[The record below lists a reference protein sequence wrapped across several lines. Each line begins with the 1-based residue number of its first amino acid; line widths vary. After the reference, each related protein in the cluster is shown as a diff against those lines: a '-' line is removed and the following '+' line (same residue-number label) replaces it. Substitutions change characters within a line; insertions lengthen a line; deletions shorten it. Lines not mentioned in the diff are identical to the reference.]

1 MTDGKKSSSSN
12 GDSLENDTGFILVE
26 IVSALNVPNVDH
38 RKEPDPFVVV
48 EMAGRPVHQTD
59 VLYNTHFPIWS
70 LECGSLFLLETAK
83 DKYVQF
89 ILKEYES
96 WRQDPTLG
104 TLELSLEEMKQGKG
118 NRREFPLIVPQ
129 HVLDLT
135 QSIKATIVRKVSFQ
149 QSPTSIIASV
159 AYCRISTTRLG
170 WFCDSNQPRP
180 RMLNSF
186 KHFRRKKPESMPTK
200 RICRRFP
207 QRNNNR
213 QCKASDCRPLTSGG
227 PIYLHARNPVP
238 ERTVWTP
245 FW

>member
-1 MTDGKKSSSSN
+1 MILNASFQHLSTKNIFPSRFFATNPQIERFPELASRSLLKQDVLMTDGKKSSSSN

-135 QSIKATIVRKVSFQ
+135 QSVKATIVRKVSCQ
-149 QSPTSIIASV
+149 QIHHPTSINFL
-159 AYCRISTTRLG
+159 CCL
-170 WFCDSNQPRP
+170 
-180 RMLNSF
+180 
-186 KHFRRKKPESMPTK
+186 
-200 RICRRFP
+200 P
-207 QRNNNR
+207 QNF
-213 QCKASDCRPLTSGG
+213 
-227 PIYLHARNPVP
+227 Y
-238 ERTVWTP
+238 
-245 FW
+245 